1 MVIKKEKSEGEHKD
15 KIIHEDINKEMRSA
29 YLNYSMSVITARALP
44 DVRDGLKPVHR
55 RILFSMN
62 DMGIHANTK
71 TKKSARIVGN
81 TLGKFHPHGDSAVY
95 EAMVRLTQDFKTRYP
110 LVIGQGNFGSI
121 DGDNAAA
128 PRYTEAKLSKI
139 SDEMLKDINKN
150 TVTWRPNYDNTLKE
164 PEVLPSII
172 PNLLLNGGLGI
183 AVGMATNIPPHNIT
197 EVSEALLYMIENRD
211 ATNQDL
217 LKIVKGPDFP
227 TGAVVYDKK
236 AIGHAYSTG
245 RGGVVCRGEMEVDS
259 IKSKEVI
266 LISSLPYGV
275 NKSDL
280 LMKIGALVQEKKI
293 EGIKGLRDESTDD
306 IRIVIELKNSA
317 NPQKIIH
324 AIYKYTNM
332 QTAFNYNMVVL
343 VKGIP
348 KTLSLREILFE
359 FLEHRRVVITRR
371 TEFDLQKAKEKEHIL
386 FGLSTALDHIDEVI
400 AIIKKSKN
408 TEDAQKNLIKK
419 FKFTEAQC
427 NAILEMKLQKLSG
440 LERKKIEDELK
451 SIKETIKKLNKI
463 LESKEGIDGEVK
475 KEITYV
481 IDNYA
486 DKRRTKVVPTSLL
499 SFSNEDL
506 EPDEDSVLVLTI
518 GGYVKRTKPENYRL
532 QKRGGVGVKDLKTKT
547 EDVIQ
552 TVIHTNTHSRLL
564 FFSTYGKVYQLQMFD
579 IPEGKMSTRGKSIA
593 NFLALSN
600 KENITSVLPIKDD
613 QKEKSLLFVTASGV
627 VKKVNLN
634 QFENIRKNGILAMAL
649 DQEDLLIDAV
659 EVTNDD
665 YILLVTKMGK
675 SIRFD
680 SNDLRDL
687 GRSARGVKGIAL
699 SDNDKVVSVLVTP
712 KTKKGL
718 KIITISANGYGKA
731 TNTDE
736 YKIQKRGGAGVQ
748 AMSVNEKT
756 GNVVGVHIKS
766 DDNFAVIA
774 MSKQGQAIKL
784 AGSDVPLR
792 GRMTIGVRI
801 MKLRKGDSVATTVIM
816 HI

>member
-1 MVIKKEKSEGEHKD
+1 M
-15 KIIHEDINKEMRSA
+15 
-29 YLNYSMSVITARALP
+29 
-44 DVRDGLKPVHR
+44 
-55 RILFSMN
+55 
-62 DMGIHANTK
+62 
-71 TKKSARIVGN
+71 
-81 TLGKFHPHGDSAVY
+81 
-95 EAMVRLTQDFKTRYP
+95 
-110 LVIGQGNFGSI
+110 
-121 DGDNAAA
+121 
-128 PRYTEAKLSKI
+128 
-139 SDEMLKDINKN
+139 
-150 TVTWRPNYDNTLKE
+150 
-164 PEVLPSII
+164 
-172 PNLLLNGGLGI
+172 
-183 AVGMATNIPPHNIT
+183 
-197 EVSEALLYMIENRD
+197 
-211 ATNQDL
+211 
-217 LKIVKGPDFP
+217 
-227 TGAVVYDKK
+227 
-236 AIGHAYSTG
+236 
-245 RGGVVCRGEMEVDS
+245 
-259 IKSKEVI
+259 
-266 LISSLPYGV
+266 
-275 NKSDL
+275 
-280 LMKIGALVQEKKI
+280 
-293 EGIKGLRDESTDD
+293 
-306 IRIVIELKNSA
+306 
-317 NPQKIIH
+317 
-324 AIYKYTNM
+324 
-332 QTAFNYNMVVL
+332 
-343 VKGIP
+343 
-348 KTLSLREILFE
+348 
-359 FLEHRRVVITRR
+359 VITRR

-451 SIKETIKKLNKI
+451 SIKEIIKTLNKI

-486 DKRRTKVVPTSLL
+486 DKRRTKIVPTSLL
-499 SFSNEDL
+499 SFSSEDL

-552 TVIHTNTHSRLL
+552 TVIHTNTHSRML

-680 SNDLRDL
+680 SDDLRDL

-736 YKIQKRGGAGVQ
+736 YKIQKRGGSGVQ